1 MNQKLEIDAEQSSED
16 SSINKIQDLKT
27 WLLRENGILIA
38 TGQIDDEVAKNW
50 LSIINSNRERSLF
63 SDEVE

>member
-1 MNQKLEIDAEQSSED
+1 MNQKLEIDAEQSSGD
-16 SSINKIQDLKT
+16 SSTHKIQDSKT
-27 WLLRENGILIA
+27 ILLRENGILIA

>member
-27 WLLRENGILIA
+27 LLLRENGILIA